1 MKTKAVIAGA
11 VLIAIIAAA
20 IYAAWFWR
28 PAAQPT
34 VTKPIILLAT
44 DKEVYN
50 PGDVVVIKGSVKG
63 IPDETHL
70 GIEVRGPENI
80 LIWVDEVKVVQ
91 GAFQSKF
98 QLHPEAPQ
106 GEYKVYVAGGGC
118 FNNTSFKVQAGG

>member
-1 MKTKAVIAGA
+1 MKKTLKGEIKGRPLKTKAVIAGA

-20 IYAAWFWR
+20 IYTAWFWR
-28 PAAQPT
+28 QASQPT
-34 VTKPIILLAT
+34 VTKPKILLAT

-80 LIWVDEVKVVQ
+80 LIWVD
-91 GAFQSKF
+91 
-98 QLHPEAPQ
+98 
-106 GEYKVYVAGGGC
+106 
-118 FNNTSFKVQAGG
+118 